1 MTFKQKRL
9 NRHVKIIKNMSK
21 AMSHLTSYGSFDE
34 NDEIALA
41 LMLRAVSIISIDAHE
56 DLTTESK
63 HPKNDIQTAFIDQ
76 FEKEIHQAY
85 ERQVSKQA
93 NKKENA
99 DGTKNND

>member
-1 MTFKQKRL
+1 MNFKQKRL

-63 HPKNDIQTAFIDQ
+63 HPANDIQTAYIKQ
-76 FEKEIHQAY
+76 FEKEVHQAY

-93 NKKENA
+93 NKKENI
-99 DGTKNND
+99 DGTKNSD